1 MKKMEDESDKRKI
14 QELVKKLRGLLL
26 KFKKLE
32 EKYRGSE
39 IELKSVKEEKDCTEK
54 ECAEQKK
61 SNDEL
66 NRKYHA
72 LAKKMKASLGLI
84 QSLRTERKHS
94 EEKYK
99 ILKDKAAKHLA
110 RMEKSRDE
118 AETQRDQISKQRDE
132 AKAEMRYFEKE
143 RDKVVD
149 SVRGSEQEQAAHAET
164 LRTNEILRARV
175 SDLQTALTK
184 AERDLRESRRRR
196 RQNSEDTSS
205 HFHEQTITVL
215 RHENEIALKNAKAM
229 YEREI
234 LRETRD
240 MRLSLQRLEIVKE
253 NLETRN
259 ENVRRTEITERESH
273 DRMEREMRE
282 AREKLREARDE
293 ESRLRDELSKNRRTS
308 VDESLSSRVVELKTE
323 LAEERIR
330 QGSLS
335 RELTKS
341 RDVFRKQIV
350 EMEKMRKECESAKF
364 AVELGKSQIA
374 LLSQKLSSSAGG
386 STTTNGILS
395 QFWS

>member
-1 MKKMEDESDKRKI
+1 M
-14 QELVKKLRGLLL
+14 
-26 KFKKLE
+26 
-32 EKYRGSE
+32 
-39 IELKSVKEEKDCTEK
+39 KEEKDCTEK

-99 ILKDKAAKHLA
+99 VLKDKAAKHLA
-110 RMEKSRDE
+110 QMEKSRNE
-118 AETQRDQISKQRDE
+118 AETQRELVTKQRDE

-143 RDKVVD
+143 RDKVVE

-175 SDLQTALTK
+175 SDLQSALTK
-184 AERDLRESRRRR
+184 AERDLRESRRR

-215 RHENEIALKNAKAM
+215 RHENEIALKNAKAT

-234 LRETRD
+234 LQETRD
-240 MRLSLQRLEIVKE
+240 MSLALQRLQVVKQ

-259 ENVRRTEITERESH
+259 ESVRRTEITERESH

-330 QGSLS
+330 KV
-335 RELTKS
+335 R
-341 RDVFRKQIV
+341 
-350 EMEKMRKECESAKF
+350 
-364 AVELGKSQIA
+364 
-374 LLSQKLSSSAGG
+374 
-386 STTTNGILS
+386 
-395 QFWS
+395 